1 MYTKVYGCAC
11 WWSSCVSVYFFIRCW
26 AMWSYVFLYDCD
38 KGFSMYVFARIVNH
52 FIVSRT
58 YSVRFWLHLT
68 LDDCRLRAY
77 IIDVRGKTWNAL
89 LPLSRRWFCRDSAS
103 ASMDTLVGPLCSSY
117 AHACLGRVLTFCRRC
132 MYYLLIR
139 ETVYVTNWGNCLRSV
154 GRCHVDGY
162 AYYVVRMVTLHTR
175 HYI

>member
-26 AMWSYVFLYDCD
+26 AMWLYLFLYDCA
-38 KGFSMYVFARIVNH
+38 KGFSMYAFALIVNH

-58 YSVRFWLHLT
+58 YSVRFDCFFRLTVTVCVLT
-68 LDDCRLRAY
+68 LYMWGD
-77 IIDVRGKTWNAL
+77 TWNAL
-89 LPLSRRWFCRDSAS
+89 LQSSRRWFCRDSAN
-103 ASMDTLVGPLCSSY
+103 ASMDTLVGPLCSSC
-117 AHACLGRVLTFCRRC
+117 AHACSGRVLTFCRHC
-132 MYYLLIR
+132 MCYLLIR

-154 GRCHVDGY
+154 GRCHVDSH
-162 AYYVVRMVTLHTR
+162 AYYVVCMVTLHTR